1 LTEKEI
7 EKCGWI
13 GEKVK
18 AGLKA
23 GTDIIWFYDDKIKQ
37 IIIMEKP
44 DNFAKSLRGL
54 GKEIWKDNDANMYVQ
69 EERNSWQ

>member
-54 GKEIWKDNDANMYVQ
+54 GKETLTEYHPKYV
-69 EERNSWQ
+69 ESWWLQ